1 MISGDSM
8 RWCTK
13 LKNYSDV
20 RKLYKRKIK
29 KLMKIIALEKELPH
43 AQAKDFTKYAKDEAK
58 KAWEFQQDGFIREI
72 YFRADE
78 NSAVLI
84 LEANSVDQ
92 ANQKLQQLP
101 FVENKLI
108 EFELI
113 PLKAYPGFA
122 RLFL

>member
-1 MISGDSM
+1 
-8 RWCTK
+8 
-13 LKNYSDV
+13 
-20 RKLYKRKIK
+20 
-29 KLMKIIALEKELPH
+29 MKIIALEKELPH
-43 AQAKDFTKYAKDEAK
+43 AKTTDFTKYAKEEAR

-101 FVENKLI
+101 LVKNKLI

-122 RLFL
+122 RLFQ